1 VSFRR
6 LSAFAV
12 LSLVL
17 ALGPAS
23 MAGAATKTVSIGD
36 NFYSPASVTISV
48 GDTVTWTNNGAAPHT
63 VTADNGSFDSSPGC
77 PANVDACMQPGDTYS
92 HTFSAAGTFGY
103 SCKVHGQSMSGTVV
117 VQGGGGGGTE
127 PGPSGTL
134 PNTGAGGGT
143 FLALL
148 IGAGLLVAG
157 GATLLAARRR
167 RA

>member
-23 MAGAATKTVSIGD
+23 IAGAASKTVSIGD

-63 VTADNGSFDSSPGC
+63 ATADNGSFDSSPGC
-77 PANVDACMQPGDTYS
+77 PANVDACLQPGDTYS

-103 SCKVHGQSMSGTVV
+103 FCKVHGQSMSGTVV
-117 VQGGGGGGTE
+117 VQGGGGGTE